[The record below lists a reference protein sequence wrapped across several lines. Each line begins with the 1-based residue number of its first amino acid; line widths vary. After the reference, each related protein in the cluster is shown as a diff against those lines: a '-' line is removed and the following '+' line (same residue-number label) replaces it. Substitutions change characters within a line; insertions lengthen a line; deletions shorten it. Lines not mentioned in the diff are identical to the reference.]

1 MVETVWWSRHA
12 VLDSRIWLRRV
23 EYNVTL
29 FSVNHC
35 CRCSLIWLGSSLTM
49 DNSALRG
56 FLGVLFGAS
65 CVYAAESPHFEFS
78 TETREY
84 IHHSHHYVFVIHI
97 YYFLWLTAMLFRCRN
112 RIFIYNWTML
122 LWHSSCSLCYCLL
135 CYIPSPQLK
144 LWVIEFWAY
153 QMHCRPSF
161 VSYSLVGILNNSCFF
176 SFIFLYCKSN

>member
-1 MVETVWWSRHA
+1 MFWLELIKHCGFSMVETVWWSRHA

-29 FSVNHC
+29 FCVNHC

-65 CVYAAESPHFEFS
+65 CVYAAEYPHFEFS

-84 IHHSHHYVFVIHI
+84 IHHSHPYVFVIHI
-97 YYFLWLTAMLFRCRN
+97 YYFLWLTAMLLRCRN
-112 RIFIYNWTML
+112 RIFIYNWTILLVIKLFIML
-122 LWHSSCSLCYCLL
+122 TLTLL
-135 CYIPSPQLK
+135 YTKSPAEAMDD
-144 LWVIEFWAY
+144 WVLSISDAF
-153 QMHCRPSF
+153 
-161 VSYSLVGILNNSCFF
+161 
-176 SFIFLYCKSN
+176 